1 MIATQSPLCVGLLP
15 IACKRML
22 AYPRGTGTT
31 KNRGGTSVPRVAL
44 TDRFCSAAKAIG
56 ARTDYFDATV
66 PGLALRVTGKGH
78 RSWCYLYTSPRDGK
92 RTRATIGTYPATSL
106 AAARGKALEARGHIE
121 AGQDPRIKLP
131 GQSAAGMTIAALVDA
146 YLADPEKA
154 ALRSKAEIARRLRKN
169 VVPIIGEVRIADLRR
184 RDVRNVTDAILRR
197 GKKVEAT
204 RVFEDVRAMVRWAN
218 ENEYLDANPLDGMSK
233 PAEATSSNRVLSDDE
248 IRSLWGGL
256 HQALSR
262 SVQCQ
267 RIVKLCL
274 VTAQRVGEVAG
285 MLRSEIDLT
294 AREWRLPG
302 SRTKN
307 GHSHVV
313 PLSELAIQVI
323 GEAMADSEPASEP
336 LFPCGNG
343 SLSPVAVARTI
354 LRAHEIRKDRPR
366 GRFGIAPWSAH
377 DLRRTALTG
386 MARLGVAP
394 IVLGHVAN
402 HRTTT
407 RAGVTLAVYSQY
419 TYDKEKRAALDLWAD
434 RLASITKGAAAMI
447 IPIKAASR

>member
-1 MIATQSPLCVGLLP
+1 MPT
-15 IACKRML
+15 
-22 AYPRGTGTT
+22 
-31 KNRGGTSVPRVAL
+31 VAL
-44 TDRFCSAAKAIG
+44 TDRFCSTSKSIEG
-56 ARTDYFDATV
+56 QTDFFDATV
-66 PGLALRVTGKGH
+66 HGLALRVTKKGR

-92 RTRATIGTYPATSL
+92 RARATIGTYPATTL
-106 AAARGKALEARGHIE
+106 AVAREKAVKAKGHVE
-121 AGQDPRIKLP
+121 VGEDPRLVLE
-131 GQSAAGMTIAALVDA
+131 GQGVAGMTIAGLVDA

-154 ALRSKAEIARRLRKN
+154 ALRSKAEIDRRLRKN
-169 VVPIIGEVRIADLRR
+169 VVPVIGEVKLSELRR
-184 RDVRNVTDAILRR
+184 RDVRNVTDRILKRKR
-197 GKKVEAT
+197 AVEAT
-204 RVFEDVRAMVRWAN
+204 RVFEDVRAMVRWAVQ
-218 ENEYLDANPLDGMSK
+218 NEYLDANPLDGMSK

-248 IRSLWGGL
+248 IQTLWTGLPDALARSK
-256 HQALSR
+256 
-262 SVQCQ
+262 QCQ
-267 RIVKLCL
+267 HIVKLCL
-274 VTAQRVGEVAG
+274 ATGQRVGEVAG
-285 MLRSEIDLT
+285 IVAPELDLT

-313 PLSELAIQVI
+313 PLSDLAIEIIEEATAASSRQLAGPGEDRPI
-323 GEAMADSEPASEP
+323 GPPSKLSGP
-336 LFPCGNG
+336 LFPCGDG

-354 LRAHEIRKDRPR
+354 LRANETTEERPLS
-366 GRFGIAPWSAH
+366 RFGIASWSAH

-434 RLASITKGAAAMI
+434 RLTAIVKSSGAAGVVPLRRTRGGGA
-447 IPIKAASR
+447 K

>member
-1 MIATQSPLCVGLLP
+1 M
-15 IACKRML
+15 
-22 AYPRGTGTT
+22 
-31 KNRGGTSVPRVAL
+31 PRVAL
-44 TDRFCSAAKAIG
+44 TDRFCSTAKAIG
-56 ARTDYFDATV
+56 VQTDYFDETV
-66 PGLALRVTGKGH
+66 SGLALRVTGQGR

-92 RTRATIGTYPATSL
+92 RARATIGSYPATSL
-106 AAARGKALEARGHIE
+106 AAARGKALEARGHVE
-121 AGQDPRIKLP
+121 AGQDPRLVLV
-131 GQSAAGMTIAALVDA
+131 GQSAAGMTVAALVDA

-169 VVPIIGEVRIADLRR
+169 VVPVIGAVRIADLRR

-218 ENEYLDANPLDGMSK
+218 ENEYLDANPVDGMAK

-248 IRSLWGGL
+248 IRTLWAGL
-256 HQALSR
+256 PKALSR

-267 RIVKLCL
+267 RVVKLCL

-285 MLRSEIDLT
+285 MVRAEIDLP

-307 GHSHVV
+307 GHPHVV
-313 PLSELAIQVI
+313 PLSDLAIQI
-323 GEAMADSEPASEP
+323 INEAMADNGSEAEP
-336 LFPCGNG
+336 LFPCCDG

-354 LRAHEIRKDRPR
+354 LRANEIGEDRPR

-386 MARLGVAP
+386 MARLGIAP

-419 TYDKEKRAALDLWAD
+419 TYDKEKRAALNLWAN
-434 RLASITKGAAAMI
+434 RLSAIVEPGAAAHV
-447 IPIKAASR
+447 IPLRRRARGAKAK